1 MAIHQQREFSCKR
14 GTVWHPH
21 WRTCFRE
28 CWLSYLEK
36 KTEVEEGL
44 SVVWLWMLAL
54 LPLLGS
60 HIQTAIGSALTVFYA
75 GFGTR
80 PRGKQREFLLRRKAV
95 RCFQLTRIG
104 MEGLKGR
111 TGKETGA
118 YLNFAFGNA
127 KLPGQPFSG
136 RYPRVGVLLKE
147 RLQGVLLSQPQK
159 EPPPSRS
166 CGDRPCTRRAG
177 RAKSQST
184 WGRTGRWSPSV
195 LPCA

>member
-1 MAIHQQREFSCKR
+1 MHGEFYGERILAVPSPWGHKESDMTEGLGLPVAIHQQREFSCKR

-80 PRGKQREFLLRRKAV
+80 PRGKQREFLLRRKAT

-104 MEGLKGR
+104 MESLKGR
-111 TGKETGA
+111 TGPETGA
-118 YLNFAFGNA
+118 YLNSAFGNA
-127 KLPGQPFSG
+127 SS
-136 RYPRVGVLLKE
+136 RA
-147 RLQGVLLSQPQK
+147 
-159 EPPPSRS
+159 SRS
-166 CGDRPCTRRAG
+166 LVAIPG
-177 RAKSQST
+177 
-184 WGRTGRWSPSV
+184 
-195 LPCA
+195 

>member
-1 MAIHQQREFSCKR
+1 M
-14 GTVWHPH
+14 
-21 WRTCFRE
+21 
-28 CWLSYLEK
+28 
-36 KTEVEEGL
+36 
-44 SVVWLWMLAL
+44 VVMLAT

-60 HIQTAIGSALTVFYA
+60 HIQTAIGSALTIFFV

-147 RLQGVLLSQPQK
+147 RLQGVLLAQLQN
-159 EPPPSRS
+159 ETPSWRF
-166 CGDRPCTRRAG
+166 CGDGPSGRRAG

-184 WGRTGRWSPSV
+184 WGTAGRRSPSM
-195 LPCA
+195 LPAQRTCPCA